1 MRRVSY
7 SPARQRE
14 MGRDRVI
21 ESERGREIVRSLIA
35 PKWEMSMWEA
45 LGLCVSGFG
54 FTSNDTNKGSYTY
67 RRLSSH
73 GDRRSLI
80 GRDRL
85 AITHTH
91 AHNNGERADE
101 LSAFLK
107 ADRMIDSTV
116 CLTASVPLPI
126 SLALLIATDPQS
138 LRQRRR
144 NGNWNYQQANAS
156 AKARSVD
163 PCSQNFS
170 DRGVDCLKRR
180 ELKID
185 HASGGGG
192 GECSSS
198 SRSVSCLIKQPQT
211 IVLSRIH

>member
-14 MGRDRVI
+14 MGRDR
-21 ESERGREIVRSLIA
+21 EWERERGREIVRSLIA

-45 LGLCVSGFG
+45 FGLCVSGFG

-80 GRDRL
+80 TRTQQWGTGRWVECTFESRSHDWQHSLPYCLCPSPHLSLSPIDR
-85 AITHTH
+85 
-91 AHNNGERADE
+91 N
-101 LSAFLK
+101 
-107 ADRMIDSTV
+107 
-116 CLTASVPLPI
+116 
-126 SLALLIATDPQS
+126 DPQS

-180 ELKID
+180 DRERELKID
-185 HASGGGG
+185 HASGWR
-192 GECSSS
+192 GE
-198 SRSVSCLIKQPQT
+198 RVVAAAAAALA
-211 IVLSRIH
+211 V